1 MRTIAIACDPNAAQL
16 KKIIMEHLRELGVEI
31 EDYGSDDRI
40 YANVVFRLAE
50 AVAQGKHER
59 GIPLCATGIGMFI
72 ATN

>member
-1 MRTIAIACDPNAAQL
+1 
-16 KKIIMEHLRELGVEI
+16 LRELGVEI

-59 GIPLCATGIGMFI
+59 GIPLCATGIGMCI